1 MKLFNSGS
9 FDASRLCCG
18 EISLNDYLFRL
29 QPVVSA
35 AAAAAKSTAEVM
47 ILSFRLALR
56 IRRLQKVCCWAKINS
71 KISKGVYSMSRLFFQ
86 VFAVAIIFCFLI
98 FSAKAQNPA
107 DADTV
112 PTREMDRIN
121 WMEFKEIVPS
131 KIQTVL
137 LPTGTLE
144 PHGVINNG
152 ADNTAPTAM
161 ARAVARRANAMIAP
175 TLPYGI
181 TGSMGDYP
189 GAFTISEAAY
199 RPFVKQILEG
209 LAKNGFRNIIV
220 LNGHGGGQTAVLQSV
235 AAEVSAERKVR
246 TLVINWWS
254 FAAEETKAVFGE
266 DGGHAGWNETAYIQA
281 VDPTLVK
288 KERYNDDLATAY
300 PPAGTWSAAP
310 FPSSIGLYQKGQGYP
325 KFDQKK
331 ADEYFRKVNDKVAN
345 LIVEVVRKWDL
356 AGL

>member
-1 MKLFNSGS
+1 MNRIIPLILTIIILTTFAFGQT
-9 FDASRLCCG
+9 SRT
-18 EISLNDYLFRL
+18 NTD
-29 QPVVSA
+29 
-35 AAAAAKSTAEVM
+35 K
-47 ILSFRLALR
+47 
-56 IRRLQKVCCWAKINS
+56 
-71 KISKGVYSMSRLFFQ
+71 
-86 VFAVAIIFCFLI
+86 
-98 FSAKAQNPA
+98 
-107 DADTV
+107 DTV

-161 ARAVARRANAMIAP
+161 ARAVARRTNAMIAP

-181 TGSMGDYP
+181 TGSMADYP
-189 GAFTISEAAY
+189 GAFTITEAAY
-199 RPFVKQILEG
+199 RPVVKQILEG
-209 LAKNGFRNIIV
+209 LARNGFRNIII

-254 FAAEETKAVFGE
+254 FASDETKQVFGE
-266 DGGHAGWNETAYIQA
+266 DGGHAGWNETAYVQA
-281 VDPTLVK
+281 VDPMLVHP
-288 KERYNDDLATAY
+288 ERYKDDLATAY
-300 PPAGTWSAAP
+300 PAAGTWSAVP

-325 KFDQKK
+325 KFDQQK
-331 ADEYFRKVNDKVAN
+331 ANEYFRKVNDKV
-345 LIVEVVRKWDL
+345 
-356 AGL
+356 